1 MSINVVISMD
11 SALADKLDSII
22 NLLSTFNMQN
32 KQVET
37 FVEKADIKTDK
48 TRDDVET
55 AKTANDSAVVYTT
68 EGSAKSSFKYTVDD
82 IISAMQNLAAKKGKQ
97 EAKQILEK
105 YNASRVSELEEDAY
119 HDFIKDIEGMI

>member
-22 NLLSTFNMQN
+22 NLLSTFNQN
-32 KQVET
+32 KQVEKSNI
-37 FVEKADIKTDK
+37 KAEK
-48 TRDDVET
+48 TRDTVEEVKST
-55 AKTANDSAVVYTT
+55 NDSP
-68 EGSAKSSFKYTVDD
+68 KYTVDD

-97 EAKQILEK
+97 EAKQLLEK
-105 YNASRVSELEEDAY
+105 YNASKVSELEEDTY